1 MEPPKLKY
9 WPPDYAPM
17 IKAAFRYPLFHDS
30 FRSVFHAIPEWLTAL
45 RLIFSRLNN
54 DHIDDL
60 RMLMLM
66 FHGLPPFDGACERS
80 KEIQSLQAELWG
92 SENLFPWFA
101 GILKA
106 KEHIGEIVSTLRL
119 TDRREL
125 IRSCMTAIVLMDDAA
140 AAEACWEVYGWKKSK
155 FGKEWDSE
163 FAMGF
168 WLMDQRM
175 GTSYLAK
182 ANLDSS
188 LRGGKIK
195 NAVVLGDIVRGGIP
209 VENRSIFQ
217 RELAE
222 LIALSTPFEGYPPNS
237 GQFLPRKLMH
247 HWDEIARWRAVAEG
261 DYLQQKAKV
270 SELYHSA
277 GLKAATRFLGPSK
290 SKKVKITLPFTQAV
304 QQFAGRG
311 WDPHSVGQLLATLQP
326 HHSPRDLETA
336 LELDIH
342 LRLPIRVVEAIFENL
357 IAQFPL
363 YFELYQRFAVQ
374 LLLRSKTCDA
384 RAAALYAKG
393 DALRA
398 QWKMQWFAGFQIPMK
413 ALTVP
418 EANNHP
424 DAALPYQIP

>member
-1 MEPPKLKY
+1 
-9 WPPDYAPM
+9 M

-30 FRSVFHAIPEWLTAL
+30 FRSVFKALPDWLTAL
-45 RLIFSRLNN
+45 RLIFTRLKD
-54 DHIDDL
+54 DHLDDL
-60 RMLMLM
+60 RILMLM

-80 KEIQSLQAELWG
+80 KEIQSLKAELWG
-92 SENLFPWFA
+92 SENFFPWFA

-119 TDRREL
+119 SDQPAL
-125 IRSCMTAIVLMDDAA
+125 VRSCLTALVLMDDAA
-140 AAEACWEVYGWKKSK
+140 AAEACLEVYGWKKSK
-155 FGKEWDSE
+155 SGNEWDSE

-168 WLMDQRM
+168 LLMDQRI

-182 ANLDSS
+182 TNLHSPH
-188 LRGGKIK
+188 RGSKIK
-195 NAVVLGDIVRGGIP
+195 NAVVIGDLVRGGIP
-209 VENRSIFQ
+209 VDDRSIFQ
-217 RELAE
+217 RKLTELVG
-222 LIALSTPFEGYPPNS
+222 LSTSFDAYPPNL
-237 GQFLPRKLMH
+237 GQFLPRRLMH
-247 HWDEIARWRAVAEG
+247 HWDEIAQWRAVAEG
-261 DYLQQKAKV
+261 DYLLKKAKV
-270 SELYHSA
+270 KELYHSE
-277 GLKAATRFLGPSK
+277 GLGAATRFLGPSK
-290 SKKVKITLPFTQAV
+290 SKPFPETLPFAQAV
-304 QQFAGRG
+304 QQFVGRG
-311 WDPHSVGQLLATLQP
+311 WDQYSIAELLANLQP

-342 LRLPIRVVEAIFENL
+342 LRLPIGVVEAIFENL

-384 RAAALYAKG
+384 RAAALHAKG